1 MRSELVWVGTET
13 DDRRELVLLAAV
25 LADEINVGYQD
36 LEDIVISY
44 VNGKKISTIK
54 DLVKAVE
61 ENKGTYHIFVDE
73 HGNKIVLD
81 RKKADERRELI
92 LKKYKVSFDRSEDL
106 KEL

>member
-1 MRSELVWVGTET
+1 M
-13 DDRRELVLLAAV
+13 VLLAAV
-25 LADEINVGYQD
+25 LADEINVGYQG
-36 LEDIVISY
+36 LGDIIISY

-73 HGNKIVLD
+73 RGNKIVLD

-92 LKKYKVSFDRSEDL
+92 LRKYKVNFDRSEDL
-106 KEL
+106 KKI